1 MSEVGRAAAEGE
13 ASEIKGQAVDLALDR
28 RNGRLLV
35 AAAAVCW
42 SAGGLMARTVSTD
55 PWTTVFWRGLFCAAF
70 LLAVTALRERRATPA
85 VFAGMGRTGLGMAV
99 CFATA
104 STCFIMALSRTS
116 VANAL
121 VIQSL
126 SPFMA
131 GLLGW
136 AWMGERVAGRTWA
149 AMGLA
154 LLGTAIM
161 VSRYFYATPVAGSL
175 SGDLLAFTV
184 AFAFAVATVFLRRR
198 RQVQM
203 LPAAAL
209 AALLTSVVAS
219 VSATPGSAGAGDLVL
234 LALFGACQLGFGMIL
249 FTAGAR
255 RIPVAE
261 ASLIAVLESVL
272 GPVWVWLA
280 LGENPGLPSL
290 LGGTIVLAA
299 LAGHTAADLRLE
311 RRAGMAQA
319 GSRNRSSTG
328 T

>member
-1 MSEVGRAAAEGE
+1 MRSDE
-13 ASEIKGQAVDLALDR
+13 AR
-28 RNGRLLV
+28 RGRLLV

-42 SAGGLMARTVSTD
+42 STGGLIARLVDTD
-55 PWTTVFWRGLFCAAF
+55 PWTTVFWRGLFCAVF
-70 LLAVTALRERRATPA
+70 LAGVTALREGRRTPD
-85 VFAGMGRTGLGMAV
+85 VFLGMGATGLAMAV

-104 STCFIMALSRTS
+104 STCFIMALHRTS
-116 VANAL
+116 VANVL
-121 VIQSL
+121 IIQSL

-149 AMGLA
+149 AMGVA
-154 LLGTAIM
+154 LLGSAIM
-161 VSRYFYATPVAGSL
+161 VSRYFYTAAAAGSL
-175 SGDLLAFTV
+175 GGDLLAFTV
-184 AFAFAVATVFLRRR
+184 ALSFAAATVLLRRNR
-198 RQVQM
+198 GVRM

-209 AALLTSVVAS
+209 AAALASLVAS
-219 VSATPGSAGAGDLVL
+219 FAARPGSADLGDLLL
-234 LALFGACQLGFGMIL
+234 LALFGSGQLGLGMIL

-261 ASLIAVLESVL
+261 AALIAVLESVL

-280 LGENPGLPSL
+280 IGENPGLPSL
-290 LGGTIVLAA
+290 VGGAIVLAA
-299 LAGHTAADLRLE
+299 LAGHTLADLRLE
-311 RRAGMAQA
+311 WRAAAAQSGSGS

>member
-1 MSEVGRAAAEGE
+1 MRSDE
-13 ASEIKGQAVDLALDR
+13 AR
-28 RNGRLLV
+28 RGRLLV

-42 SAGGLMARTVSTD
+42 STGGLIARLVDTD

-70 LLAVTALRERRATPA
+70 LVAVTALREGRGTPA
-85 VFAGMGRTGLGMAV
+85 VFAGMGGTGLGMAV

-116 VANAL
+116 VANVL
-121 VIQSL
+121 IIQSL

-136 AWMGERVAGRTWA
+136 AWMSERVAGRTWA
-149 AMGLA
+149 AMSVA
-154 LLGTAIM
+154 LLGSVIM
-161 VSRYFYATPVAGSL
+161 VSRYFYTTPTTGSL

-184 AFAFAVATVFLRRR
+184 ALAFAVATVFLRRR

-209 AALLTSVVAS
+209 AAALTSLVAALPAEPR
-219 VSATPGSAGAGDLVL
+219 SADAGDLAL
-234 LALFGACQLGFGMIL
+234 LALFGACQLGLGMIL

-290 LGGTIVLAA
+290 VGGVIVLGA
-299 LAGHTAADLRLE
+299 LAGHTAAGLRAE
-311 RRAGMAQA
+311 TRDTDPRESAA
-319 GSRNRSSTG
+319 RSMSS
-328 T
+328 

>member
-1 MSEVGRAAAEGE
+1 MSGDET
-13 ASEIKGQAVDLALDR
+13 R
-28 RNGRLLV
+28 RGRLLV

-42 SAGGLMARTVSTD
+42 SLGGLIARLVETD

-70 LLAVTALRERRATPA
+70 LVGVTALRDGRRTAD
-85 VFAGMGRTGLGMAV
+85 VFLGMGGSGLAMAV

-104 STCFIMALSRTS
+104 STCFIMALDRTS
-116 VANAL
+116 VANVL
-121 VIQSL
+121 IIQSL

-136 AWMGERVAGRTWA
+136 AWMGERVADRTWV
-149 AMGLA
+149 AMSVA
-154 LLGTAIM
+154 LLGSAIM
-161 VSRYFYATPVAGSL
+161 VSRYFYAAPATDSL
-175 SGDLLAFTV
+175 GGDLLAFTV
-184 AFAFAVATVFLRRR
+184 ALAFAAATVLLRRR
-198 RQVQM
+198 RHVQM

-209 AALLTSVVAS
+209 AAALTSLVAS
-219 VSATPGSAGAGDLVL
+219 LPARPGSADAGDLLL
-234 LALFGACQLGFGMIL
+234 LALFGSGQLGLGMIL

-261 ASLIAVLESVL
+261 AALIAVLESVL

-280 LGENPGLPSL
+280 LGEDPGLPSL
-290 LGGTIVLAA
+290 VGGAIVVAA

-311 RRAGMAQA
+311 RRAAAATQSGS

>member
-1 MSEVGRAAAEGE
+1 MSGPTPPHGAH
-13 ASEIKGQAVDLALDR
+13 DR
-28 RNGRLLV
+28 RRGRLLV
-35 AAAAVCW
+35 AAAAVFW
-42 SAGGLMARTVSTD
+42 SLGGLMARTVDTD

-70 LLAVTALRERRATPA
+70 LLAVTAAREGRATPG
-85 VFAGMGRTGLGMAV
+85 VFAGMGRTGVAMAV
-99 CFATA
+99 CFAIA
-104 STCFIMALSRTS
+104 STCFIMALGRTS
-116 VANAL
+116 VANVL
-121 VIQSL
+121 IIQSL

-136 AWMGERVAGRTWA
+136 VWMGERVAGRTWL
-149 AMGLA
+149 AMGVA
-154 LLGTAIM
+154 LLGSAIM
-161 VSRYFYATPVAGSL
+161 VSRYLYSTPATGSL
-175 SGDLLAFTV
+175 AGDLLAFV
-184 AFAFAVATVFLRRR
+184 VALAFATATVLLRRR

-203 LPAAAL
+203 LPAATL
-209 AALLTSVVAS
+209 AAALTGVVAAG
-219 VSATPGSAGAGDLVL
+219 SATPGAADAADLARLAFFGAG
-234 LALFGACQLGFGMIL
+234 QLGLGMIL

-290 LGGTIVLAA
+290 VGGAVVLVA
-299 LAGHTAADLRLE
+299 LAGHTAVDLHLE
-311 RRAGMAQA
+311 RRAAAQV